1 MSDVLL
7 IFHFIGLMLGAGG
20 GLGSTV
26 AMGYANSL
34 SEQKAKAVRGLGPI
48 LARMSLA
55 GLVIL
60 WLTGVW
66 LLLTRY
72 DITALPVMFWFKIGF
87 VLLLTF
93 AAVSIEMTYGRVKRG
108 DAKAAALLP
117 SLGPMAGISSLMAVI
132 FAVLAFH

>member
-7 IFHFIGLMLGAGG
+7 IFHFVGLMLGAGG

-34 SEQKAKAVRGLGPI
+34 SEQKAKTVRGLGPI

-55 GLVIL
+55 GVVIM
-60 WLTGVW
+60 WLTGIW

-87 VLLLTF
+87 VLLLTV
-93 AAVSIEMTYGRVKRG
+93 AAVSIEMTYARVKAG
-108 DAKAAALLP
+108 NAKAAALLP